1 MKIKGLLVAVVLGAI
16 ASACGGPTS
25 PTRSTL
31 AFTVT
36 PNPVPTAGVTLGCAG
51 TVVPVK
57 SWFYTLTIQNTSSV
71 PFVVASFSASVT
83 PPGASTPIV
92 TPYDAS
98 LFAAAFGSTTIPAQ
112 GALQG
117 PLCVG
122 GAYDS
127 ATLTWTF
134 VGASDAGSFT
144 TPVIRFLP

>member
-1 MKIKGLLVAVVLGAI
+1 MSIRHLSAVLVLCVI
-16 ASACGGPTS
+16 ASACSSPTS
-25 PTRSTL
+25 PTQSTL
-31 AFTVT
+31 AFTIS

-51 TVVPVK
+51 TVVPLK
-57 SWFYTLTIQNTSSV
+57 SWFYTLTIQNTSNV

-83 PPGASTPIV
+83 PPGTSTPIV

-134 VGASDAGSFT
+134 VGASGAGSFT